1 LRKEDVIVGLVLVL
15 LVLSVFDLLN
25 DPYFHREKVNFWTW
39 AKREIWEELTFE
51 RE

>member
-1 LRKEDVIVGLVLVL
+1 LRKEDLIVGLVLVL
-15 LVLSVFDLLN
+15 LVLFTHDCLD

-39 AKREIWEELTFE
+39 AKREINELLSFE